1 MLIQVVVLA
10 HKKEASPKEEV
21 MSHVL
26 YLVQTQGSC
35 SNFSK
40 SGYYSFLITILL
52 SSLLTAL
59 QLFSLSFELVIELP
73 VQ

>member
-21 MSHVL
+21 TSHVL

-40 SGYYSFLITILL
+40 SGYYSFLI
-52 SSLLTAL
+52 
-59 QLFSLSFELVIELP
+59 
-73 VQ
+73 